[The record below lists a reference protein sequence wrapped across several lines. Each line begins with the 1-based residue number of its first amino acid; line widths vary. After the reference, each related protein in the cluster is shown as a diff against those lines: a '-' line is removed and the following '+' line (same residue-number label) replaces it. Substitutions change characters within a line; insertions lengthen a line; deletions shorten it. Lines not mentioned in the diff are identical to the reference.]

1 MKSRSQNLLT
11 PYERKSKIVSS
22 KNIVSHT
29 LFHAEIIAEHTEE
42 IMSSMEGKDFIPITS
57 GQRLPDKFF
66 EEFLE
71 KQGLRLEGAEDI
83 KSIRGEYGLS
93 KARLE
98 GLLRG
103 LQSGQIRFVLRKE

>member
-1 MKSRSQNLLT
+1 M
-11 PYERKSKIVSS
+11 
-22 KNIVSHT
+22 
-29 LFHAEIIAEHTEE
+29 EE
-42 IMSSMEGKDFIPITS
+42 IMSSMEEKGFIPITS

-83 KSIRGEYGLS
+83 KSIQGQYGLS

-103 LQSGQIRFVLRKE
+103 LQSGQIRFVLREE

>member
-1 MKSRSQNLLT
+1 MT

-71 KQGLRLEGAEDI
+71 KQGLRLEGVEDI

-93 KARLE
+93 KAR
-98 GLLRG
+98 
-103 LQSGQIRFVLRKE
+103 

>member
-1 MKSRSQNLLT
+1 M

-29 LFHAEIIAEHTEE
+29 LFRTEVIAEH
-42 IMSSMEGKDFIPITS
+42 MEGKGFIPIIN

-71 KQGLRLEGAEDI
+71 K
-83 KSIRGEYGLS
+83 
-93 KARLE
+93 
-98 GLLRG
+98 
-103 LQSGQIRFVLRKE
+103 